1 MKYQKKDPEEV
12 RKVRMQ
18 AIARM
23 NAARAQKKLE
33 QADLPKEET
42 PSKIHTPK
50 ERGLTT
56 IQVNVEDAQ
65 ALAEMAEAKGVSRRF
80 FIHGIVEALKPSR

>member
-33 QADLPKEET
+33 QADLPREESPSQIRT
-42 PSKIHTPK
+42 PR
-50 ERGLTT
+50 ERGITT
-56 IQVNVEDAQ
+56 IQVNTQDAQ
-65 ALAEMAEAKGVSRRF
+65 ALSEMAEAKGVSRRT
-80 FIHGIVEALKPSR
+80 FIHGIVEALKPAH